1 MKLKLT
7 QEQTF
12 GIIRHALT
20 AVGAILVYRGKSDEA
35 SWTMVTGAVMGIV
48 AVLWSALSKRA

>member
-20 AVGAILVYRGKSDEA
+20 AVGAILVYRGKTDEA
-35 SWTMVTGAVMGIV
+35 SWTMVTGAVMGIA
-48 AVLWSALSKRA
+48 AVIWSAWSKNA